1 MSRPNPKVIKT
12 QMIGRTHNRIEVYQA
27 DAFYVVTYQGRP
39 INVCQYNIYSG
50 AGKKY
55 PKNGSPNIA
64 QTRRLA
70 DRLNRIF
77 DTTDFTV
84 TKVL

>member
-1 MSRPNPKVIKT
+1 MNRPIPKVIKT
-12 QMIGRTHNRIEVYQA
+12 QMIGRTHNRIEVYHA
-27 DAFYVVTYQGRP
+27 DAFYVVTYQGQP
-39 INVCQYNIYSG
+39 INICQYNVYSD

-55 PKNGSPNIA
+55 PKNGSAHISQA
-64 QTRRLA
+64 RRLA